1 MCVPT
6 RELRRPGN
14 AHTRGSGEVRP
25 WPWPFF
31 VRSGCAGSPGCGP
44 LTAAK
49 IVAETADVTRFS
61 SEAAFA
67 CHAGLVPRPA
77 WSGATSGTLRAGRR
91 GNRHLNRALRKIA
104 LTQTRMDGPGKAY
117 VERRVAAGDNKV
129 TALRCLKRKLARV
142 LYRRLLADHD
152 ARHPV
157 IPPRRKRWERV
168 IRLADWT
175 SPASRSTATSPST
188 RSLKLPSCGPCST
201 PIRPLHNRFGTGA

>member
-1 MCVPT
+1 MTGRCVF
-6 RELRRPGN
+6 R
-14 AHTRGSGEVRP
+14 RGSSADLDTSIPEVRVEVRP

-31 VRSGCAGSPGCGP
+31 VRSGCAGSAGCGP

-117 VERRVAAGDNKV
+117 VERRVAAGDKQGHRA
-129 TALRCLKRKLARV
+129 ALPEAQAGPRAVPEVVGR
-142 LYRRLLADHD
+142 
-152 ARHPV
+152 
-157 IPPRRKRWERV
+157 PRR
-168 IRLADWT
+168 AAPGD
-175 SPASRSTATSPST
+175 TA
-188 RSLKLPSCGPCST
+188 
-201 PIRPLHNRFGTGA
+201 AA